1 MVGAQVGV
9 TELVQLYMQVSLP
22 AAFISVVI
30 SPPHLFPSLLPPPV
44 PSIGFAMPMY
54 SVHENA
60 TALGV
65 AVQGAVAGAV
75 QVVVTSEDG
84 TAVGKHVL
92 YNI

>member
-1 MVGAQVGV
+1 
-9 TELVQLYMQVSLP
+9 
-22 AAFISVVI
+22 
-30 SPPHLFPSLLPPPV
+30 
-44 PSIGFAMPMY
+44 MPMY

-65 AVQGAVAGAV
+65 AVQGAVAGVV